1 MVWPPIPSPDSQDS
15 TCQQQVSKRRIVLSP
30 LKHHVAQVWANQRF
44 VTDEHTSRQQHV
56 MHAQADWVLFLEKKT
71 TTIKCQTLIY
81 YPLKQMR
88 CFCVR
93 PVWELRIGAKL
104 AWLPRRFPLGWGL
117 SEPDGNG
124 FKVKRETVSRFVLW
138 MGNFQG
144 AINPSWFL
152 QMFGKISAMN
162 VDSVSLTQVKCS
174 RIYPRAVVR

>member
-1 MVWPPIPSPDSQDS
+1 MRNKSVTVRECNLDFETTRLEKRAKPMVWPPIPSPDSQDS

-93 PVWELRIGAKL
+93 PV
-104 AWLPRRFPLGWGL
+104 
-117 SEPDGNG
+117 
-124 FKVKRETVSRFVLW
+124 
-138 MGNFQG
+138 
-144 AINPSWFL
+144 
-152 QMFGKISAMN
+152 
-162 VDSVSLTQVKCS
+162 
-174 RIYPRAVVR
+174 